1 MTSGNTS
8 TNSTTNGPGRN
19 DNGNN
24 GNGPT
29 PFQIGLGLMIVGASA
44 GLTLYTKK
52 TQAMLNQMKAVE
64 RNKRQRLPKPK
75 FGPPTKNEWERMRNR
90 WNDDD

>member
-1 MTSGNTS
+1 MPNAQANTS
-8 TNSTTNGPGRN
+8 QKSTAKNPAESSSGT
-19 DNGNN
+19 
-24 GNGPT
+24 GPT
-29 PFQIGLGLMIVGASA
+29 PFQIGLGLIIVGASA

-64 RNKRQRLPKPK
+64 RNKQQRLPKPK

-90 WNDDD
+90 WNDDDV

>member
-1 MTSGNTS
+1 MTSGTTL
-8 TNSTTNGPGRN
+8 TNSTTNGPGRS
-19 DNGNN
+19 DSGNN
-24 GNGPT
+24 SNGPT
-29 PFQIGLGLMIVGASA
+29 AFQIGLGLMIVGASA

-64 RNKRQRLPKPK
+64 RNKRQRLPKAK
-75 FGPPTKNEWERMRNR
+75 FGPPTKDEWERMRNR